1 MTFIQSTIL
10 LKVFLKELGAIR
22 KSYLIINSVRRMKS
36 TTCLHLKSPLRKR
49 DVERAKFKNL
59 FMLSVRISSS
69 GCTREV
75 WRARKLRKSSSRHS
89 REQLQ
94 LFECIAAQQNLY
106 GASTRAMLQL
116 TIGSYVS
123 VRSSR
128 YEARGKF
135 ESTKDA

>member
-69 GCTREV
+69 GCTRKFGEHENCV
-75 WRARKLRKSSSRHS
+75 RVARDTAESNFSFL
-89 REQLQ
+89 
-94 LFECIAAQQNLY
+94 
-106 GASTRAMLQL
+106 
-116 TIGSYVS
+116 S
-123 VRSSR
+123 V
-128 YEARGKF
+128 
-135 ESTKDA
+135 